1 MPTNASSPAPYA
13 YASNRTIRIYGHA
26 YRGHT
31 DYRFSSWVDFARL
44 LPFILLG
51 YAVNRMNGP
60 RKAVD
65 GMSQF
70 LTKDD
75 SSLVLRDYIFPG
87 RRKGS
92 LLIVMTIFQSTL
104 NTNRRP
110 NADLRARC
118 LKSFSSAPNK
128 GRSFRPCLRG
138 SGDAPQGPRPP
149 LARICGPSGRFS
161 QIWILFPFRII
172 DPSRRLSKSGCRRDL
187 LPSIASVLPHFCRQ
201 MSFYWPILSNHKI
214 QAIG

>member
-31 DYRFSSWVDFARL
+31 DYRFSSWVDFTRL

-87 RRKGS
+87 RRRGS
-92 LLIVMTIFQSTL
+92 LLIVMTVFQSTL

-118 LKSFSSAPNK
+118 LKSFPSAPNK

-138 SGDAPQGPRPP
+138 SGDAPQGPR
-149 LARICGPSGRFS
+149 LPSCADLRPKW
-161 QIWILFPFRII
+161 QIFANMDTFPFPNHRPKQTLKQIGV
-172 DPSRRLSKSGCRRDL
+172 PSRSFAVNSLSFATFL
-187 LPSIASVLPHFCRQ
+187 
-201 MSFYWPILSNHKI
+201 
-214 QAIG
+214 